1 MHILRL
7 ISRLRRRIIK
17 NVIDVLVINGQTWN
31 CLPICIFLMML
42 FDKMLAILYNF
53 IYEKEA
59 LQMVKRYCTY
69 YIKQIYDYVEKRA
82 NNEFRKY
89 DLTLAQMTV
98 LMILSSHPQGVLALK
113 SLEHELG
120 VAQST
125 TLGIVDR
132 LEQKGFVRK
141 MDSPDDKRVKLVQIM
156 PEGMVP
162 CNSTQSDMDVGE
174 EYLLRGLNAE
184 ERTTLKRLLQKV
196 CKNIE

>member
-1 MHILRL
+1 
-7 ISRLRRRIIK
+7 
-17 NVIDVLVINGQTWN
+17 
-31 CLPICIFLMML
+31 
-42 FDKMLAILYNF
+42 
-53 IYEKEA
+53 
-59 LQMVKRYCTY
+59 MVKRYCTY

-113 SLEHELG
+113 ALEHELG